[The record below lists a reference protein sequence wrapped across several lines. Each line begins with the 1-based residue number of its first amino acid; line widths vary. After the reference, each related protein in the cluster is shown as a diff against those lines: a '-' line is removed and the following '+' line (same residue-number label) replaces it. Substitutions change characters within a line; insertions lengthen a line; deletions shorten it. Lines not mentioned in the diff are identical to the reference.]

1 MEAPGLHTP
10 FNAPITIVSEMNDRS
25 ATTMSTGPPVTRG
38 RDVADVRALDVRDP
52 VVGAQPLVQLS
63 VADVDG
69 DDVTGAALQE
79 AVGEAAGRC
88 PGVERQPPG
97 DVDAE
102 RGQRV
107 LELLTAATHVP
118 RRWSL
123 DDDRFGGGDQ
133 PRRP

>member
-1 MEAPGLHTP
+1 
-10 FNAPITIVSEMNDRS
+10 
-25 ATTMSTGPPVTRG
+25 MSTGPPVIAEC
-38 RDVADVRALDVRDP
+38 DVADVRALDVRDP
-52 VVGAQPLVQLS
+52 VVGAQPLVQLA

-79 AVGEAAGRC
+79 AVGETAGRC
-88 PGVERQPPG
+88 PGVERQLSG

-107 LELLTAATHVP
+107 VELLTAAADEP
-118 RRWSL
+118 RRWAL
-123 DDDRFGGGDQ
+123 DDDRFRVRDQ